1 MTESNK
7 VPSTSSMADTQTA
20 TTSNKQVSSN
30 TDDLI
35 LTIDN
40 GTQSVRAL
48 LFDLK
53 GNLVAKSRIE
63 LEAYFSKNPGW
74 AEQNADYF
82 WQMLAQCCQQLW
94 QQDEVIKNSYREK
107 ITAVTVTTQRG
118 TIINLDKNAQPLR
131 PAILWLDQR
140 ICQQNKPMPW
150 YWRLAFSVIGQSKV
164 VNYFRRK
171 AQANWLQQN
180 EPKVWQKTDK
190 FLLLSAFLTHKLTGE
205 FKDSVGS
212 IVGYLPFDYKKQ
224 NWASAWDWKWHALPV
239 KRSMLPTLVK
249 PGELLGTITPEAA
262 KQTGLKAG
270 VKLIASASDKA
281 CEVLGSG
288 CISPDT
294 ASLSYG
300 TTATI
305 NTNNAKYVE
314 PQAFIPP
321 YPSAIP
327 DNFNSEVMIY
337 RGFWMVN
344 WFKQEFG
351 QNEIAKAQTLGVTP
365 ESLFDQLVAQVPPGS
380 MGLMLQPY
388 WSPGLKNLEAKGA
401 IIGFGDVHTRAHIY
415 RSILE
420 GLAYALREGK
430 ETLEK
435 RQKRKITRLI
445 VSGGGSQSDAAL
457 QLTAD
462 IFNLPA
468 HRPHT
473 YETSGLGAAIN
484 AAVGSGY
491 FDDYQQAID
500 EMTRIEQSFLPNKAN
515 VQLYQKLYLKVYRK
529 MYRQL
534 KPIYHEIKKI
544 TGYPE

>member
-1 MTESNK
+1 
-7 VPSTSSMADTQTA
+7 
-20 TTSNKQVSSN
+20 
-30 TDDLI
+30 
-35 LTIDN
+35 
-40 GTQSVRAL
+40 
-48 LFDLK
+48 
-53 GNLVAKSRIE
+53 
-63 LEAYFSKNPGW
+63 
-74 AEQNADYF
+74 
-82 WQMLAQCCQQLW
+82 
-94 QQDEVIKNSYREK
+94 
-107 ITAVTVTTQRG
+107 
-118 TIINLDKNAQPLR
+118 
-131 PAILWLDQR
+131 
-140 ICQQNKPMPW
+140 
-150 YWRLAFSVIGQSKV
+150 
-164 VNYFRRK
+164 
-171 AQANWLQQN
+171 
-180 EPKVWQKTDK
+180 
-190 FLLLSAFLTHKLTGE
+190 
-205 FKDSVGS
+205 
-212 IVGYLPFDYKKQ
+212 
-224 NWASAWDWKWHALPV
+224 
-239 KRSMLPTLVK
+239 MLPTLVK
-249 PGELLGTITPEAA
+249 PGEKLGHITAAAA
-262 KQTGLKAG
+262 KHTGIPVG
-270 VKLIASASDKA
+270 TSLIASASDKA

-288 CISPDT
+288 CISPET

-305 NTNNAKYVE
+305 NTNNVNYVE

-351 QNEIAKAQTLGVTP
+351 QNEIDKAQVLGVSA

-430 ETLEK
+430 ESLEK
-435 RQKRKITRLI
+435 RQKCKITRLI

-473 YETSGLGAAIN
+473 FETSGLGAAIN
-484 AAVGSGY
+484 AAVGQGY
-491 FDDYQQAID
+491 FDSYQQATAA
-500 EMTRIEQSFLPNKAN
+500 MTRIEQSFLPDQTN
-515 VQLYQKLYLKVYRK
+515 VQLYNKLYQQVYRK

-534 KPIYHEIKKI
+534 KPIYQSIKKI
-544 TGYPE
+544 TGHPE

>member
-1 MTESNK
+1 MLIVCQIIKLKKNKKPMTE
-7 VPSTSSMADTQTA
+7 TSST
-20 TTSNKQVSSN
+20 N
-30 TDDLI
+30 TPTPDVGDLI

-40 GTQSVRAL
+40 GTQSIRAL
-48 LFDLK
+48 IFDLK

-63 LEAYFSKNPGW
+63 LEAYFSNNPGW

-94 QQDEVIKNSYREK
+94 QQSEVIEYGYREK

-118 TIINLDKNAQPLR
+118 TVVNLDKNNNPLR

-140 ICQQNKPMPW
+140 LCQQNKAMPW
-150 YWRLAFSVIGQSKV
+150 YWRLAFAAIGQSKV
-164 VNYFRRK
+164 IDYFRRK
-171 AQANWLQQN
+171 SQANWLEQN
-180 EPKVWQKTDK
+180 EPSVWQNTEKY
-190 FLLLSAFLTHKLTGE
+190 LLLSGFLTHKLTGQ

-224 NWASAWDWKWHALPV
+224 NWAGRWDWKWQALPV
-239 KRSMLPTLVK
+239 KRSMLPNLVK
-249 PGELLGTITPEAA
+249 PGEVLGKITVEAA
-262 KQTGLKAG
+262 EQTGLKAG
-270 VKLIASASDKA
+270 IKLIASASDKA

-305 NTNNAKYVE
+305 NTNNSKYVE

-327 DNFNSEVMIY
+327 DHFNSEVMIY

-351 QNEIAKAQTLGVTP
+351 QNEIEKAQTLGVSA

-473 YETSGLGAAIN
+473 FETSGLGAAIN
-484 AAVGSGY
+484 AAVGKGY
-491 FDDYQQAID
+491 FDNYQQAINA
-500 EMTRIEQSFLPNKAN
+500 MTRIEQSFLPNKEN
-515 VQLYQKLYLKVYRK
+515 VKLYNKLYSRVYRK
-529 MYRQL
+529 MYKQL
-534 KPIYHEIKKI
+534 KPIYQDIKKI

>member
-1 MTESNK
+1 MRMQSAEMTPNDGD
-7 VPSTSSMADTQTA
+7 A
-20 TTSNKQVSSN
+20 
-30 TDDLI
+30 LI

-48 LFDLK
+48 LFNLK
-53 GNLVAKSRIE
+53 GELVAKSRVE
-63 LEAYFSKNPGW
+63 LEPYFSDKPGW
-74 AEQNADYF
+74 AEQHVDYF
-82 WQMLAQCCQQLW
+82 WEMFAKCCQLLW
-94 QQDEVIKNSYREK
+94 QQDEVIEHDYKRK
-107 ITAVTVTTQRG
+107 ISAITVTTQRG
-118 TIINLDKNAQPLR
+118 TVVNLDTEGEPLR

-140 ICQQNKPMPW
+140 LCDQNKAMPW
-150 YWRLAFSVIGQSKV
+150 YWRAAFKLVRQSEAV
-164 VNYFRRK
+164 SYFRRK
-171 AQANWLQQN
+171 AQANWLSQHQPKLWQQ
-180 EPKVWQKTDK
+180 TDK
-190 FLLLSAFLTHKLTGE
+190 FLLLSGYFTYKLTGNYR
-205 FKDSVGS
+205 DSIGS
-212 IVGYLPFDYKKQ
+212 IVGYLPFDFKKQ
-224 NWASAWDWKWHALPV
+224 QWAGRHDWKWHALPI
-239 KRSMLPTLVK
+239 KHSMLPELVK
-249 PGELLGTITPEAA
+249 PGEILGEITEEAA
-262 KQTGLKAG
+262 KATGLKVGTA
-270 VKLIASASDKA
+270 VLASASDKA

-288 CISPDT
+288 CISPET

-305 NTNNAKYVE
+305 NTNNTKYVE
-314 PQAFIPP
+314 PQTFIPP

-351 QNEIAKAQTLGVTP
+351 QNEVAESEALGVTP

-430 ETLEK
+430 EALEK
-435 RQKRKITRLI
+435 KQKHNITQLM

-462 IFNLPA
+462 IFNLPT

-484 AAVGSGY
+484 AAVGSG
-491 FDDYQQAID
+491 FFTSYQDATKA
-500 EMTRIEQSFLPNKAN
+500 MTRVTQTFLPNPDN
-515 VQLYQKLYLKVYRK
+515 VQLYNKLYRKVYLK

-534 KPIYHEIKKI
+534 KPIYRDIKKI

>member
-1 MTESNK
+1 MTD
-7 VPSTSSMADTQTA
+7 STSAD
-20 TTSNKQVSSN
+20 KIE
-30 TDDLI
+30 DKDKLI
-35 LTIDN
+35 LTLDN
-40 GTQSVRAL
+40 GTQSIRAL

-63 LEAYFSKNPGW
+63 LDAYFSTHPGW
-74 AEQNADYF
+74 AEQEADYF
-82 WQMLAQCCQQLW
+82 WQMLGKCCQQLW
-94 QQDEVIKNSYREK
+94 QQEAVIEQGLRAK
-107 ITAVTVTTQRG
+107 IVAVTVTTQRG
-118 TIINLDKNAQPLR
+118 TVINLDKHGQPLR

-140 ICQQNKPMPW
+140 LADIKQAMPW
-150 YWRLAFSVIGQSKV
+150 YWRVIFSCIRQTKVID
-164 VNYFRRK
+164 YFRRK
-171 AQANWLQQN
+171 SQANWLAQN
-180 EPKVWQKTDK
+180 QPDLWQKTDK
-190 FLLLSAFLTHKLTGE
+190 FLLLSGYLTYQLTGN

-212 IVGYLPFDYKKQ
+212 IVAYLPFDYKKQ
-224 NWASAWDWKWHALPV
+224 CWANSGDWKWHALPV
-239 KRSMLPTLVK
+239 KPSMLSELVK
-249 PGELLGTITPEAA
+249 PGELLGEITEQAA
-262 KQTGLKAG
+262 RFTGIKQGT
-270 VKLIASASDKA
+270 KLIASASDKA

-288 CISPDT
+288 CITPET

-314 PQAFIPP
+314 PHAFIPP
-321 YPSAIP
+321 YASAIP
-327 DNFNSEVMIY
+327 EQYNSEVMIY

-351 QNEIAKAQTLGVTP
+351 QREMRKAQVLGVSP
-365 ESLFDQLVAQVPPGS
+365 ESLFDELVSQVPPGS

-420 GLAYALREGK
+420 GLAYALKEGK
-430 ETLEK
+430 ENLEK
-435 RQKRKITRLI
+435 RQGKKISRLM
-445 VSGGGSQSDAAL
+445 VSGGGSQSDAAM

-468 HRPHT
+468 CRPHT

-484 AAVGSGY
+484 AAVGCHY
-491 FDDYQQAID
+491 FKDYHQAITA
-500 EMTRIEQSFLPNKAN
+500 MTRVEQIFTPNTEH
-515 VQLYQKLYLKVYRK
+515 VCMYDKLYNQVYRK

-534 KPIYHEIKKI
+534 KPIYQQIKKI

>member
-1 MTESNK
+1 MKKCSKSDAEIANNKSAVSNND
-7 VPSTSSMADTQTA
+7 A
-20 TTSNKQVSSN
+20 
-30 TDDLI
+30 LI

-48 LFDLK
+48 LFNLK
-53 GNLVAKSRIE
+53 GELVAKSRVE
-63 LEAYFSKNPGW
+63 LEPYFSDKPGW
-74 AEQNADYF
+74 AEQNVDYF
-82 WQMLAQCCQQLW
+82 WQMFAKCCQLLW
-94 QQDEVIKNSYREK
+94 QQPSVIKHGYRDK

-118 TIINLDKNAQPLR
+118 TVVNLDANGEPLR

-140 ICQQNKPMPW
+140 LSQHNKPMPW
-150 YWRLAFSVIGQSKV
+150 YWRAAFKLVGQSQAV
-164 VNYFRRK
+164 DYFRRK
-171 AQANWLQQN
+171 AQANWLAHHQS
-180 EPKVWQKTDK
+180 ELWQRTDK
-190 FLLLSAFLTHKLTGE
+190 FLLLSGYFTYKLTNNY
-205 FKDSVGS
+205 KDSIGS
-212 IVGYLPFDYKKQ
+212 IVGYLPFDFKKQ
-224 NWASAWDWKWHALPV
+224 QWAGELDWKWHALPIR
-239 KRSMLPTLVK
+239 RSMLPELVK
-249 PGELLGTITPEAA
+249 PGELLGEITEQAA
-262 KQTGLKAG
+262 QVTGLKQGLA
-270 VKLIASASDKA
+270 VIASASDKA

-288 CISPDT
+288 CISPEV

-305 NTNNAKYVE
+305 NTNNTKYVE
-314 PQAFIPP
+314 PQSFIPP

-351 QNEIAKAQTLGVTP
+351 QTEVAQSEVLGVSP
-365 ESLFDQLVAQVPPGS
+365 ESLFDHLVAQVPPGS

-420 GLAYALREGK
+420 GLAYALRDGK

-435 RQKRKITRLI
+435 RQKVTISQLM

-468 HRPHT
+468 CRPHT
-473 YETSGLGAAIN
+473 FETSGLGAAIN

-491 FDDYQQAID
+491 FTDYQQATKA
-500 EMTRIEQSFLPNKAN
+500 MTHVAKIFLPNEEN
-515 VQLYQKLYLKVYRK
+515 VQLYNKLYKKVYQR

-534 KPIYHEIKKI
+534 KPIYQDIKQI

>member
-1 MTESNK
+1 MKN
-7 VPSTSSMADTQTA
+7 TSSTLSS
-20 TTSNKQVSSN
+20 TTLSSSIVKQSSDSC
-30 TDDLI
+30 DDLI

-48 LFDLK
+48 LFDLQ

-63 LEAYFSKNPGW
+63 LEAYFSEHPGW
-74 AEQNADYF
+74 AEQNVDYF
-82 WQMLAQCCQQLW
+82 WQMLGECCQQLW
-94 QQDEVIKNSYREK
+94 LQSAVIENGYREK
-107 ITAVTVTTQRG
+107 VTAVTITTQRG
-118 TIINLDKNAQPLR
+118 TVINLDKNAQPLR

-140 ICQQNKPMPW
+140 LSQPTKAMPW
-150 YWRLAFSVIGQSKV
+150 YWRVAFSLIGQSKV
-164 VNYFRRK
+164 VDYFRRK
-171 AQANWLQQN
+171 AQANWLQQYQP
-180 EPKVWQKTDK
+180 EVWQKTDK
-190 FLLLSAFLTHKLTGE
+190 FLLLSGFCTYKLTDQ
-205 FKDSVGS
+205 FKDSMGS

-224 NWASAWDWKWHALPV
+224 AWANAWDWKWHALPV

-249 PGELLGTITPEAA
+249 PGEKLGEITAAAA
-262 KQTGLKAG
+262 KHTGIAAG
-270 VKLIASASDKA
+270 TSLIASASDKA

-288 CISPDT
+288 CISPET

-305 NTNNAKYVE
+305 NTNNVNYVE

-351 QNEIAKAQTLGVTP
+351 QNEIDKAQVLGVSA

-430 ETLEK
+430 ESLEK
-435 RQKRKITRLI
+435 RQKCKITRLI

-473 YETSGLGAAIN
+473 FETSGLGAAIN
-484 AAVGSGY
+484 AAVGQGY
-491 FDDYQQAID
+491 FANYQQATTA
-500 EMTRIEQSFLPNKAN
+500 MTRIEQSFLPNQAN
-515 VQLYQKLYLKVYRK
+515 VQLYNKLYQQVYRK
-529 MYRQL
+529 MYQQL
-534 KPIYHEIKKI
+534 KPIYKSIKKI

>member
-1 MTESNK
+1 MNESSKTKSTEKHNS
-7 VPSTSSMADTQTA
+7 
-20 TTSNKQVSSN
+20 
-30 TDDLI
+30 DLI

-53 GNLVAKSRIE
+53 GNLLAKSRIE
-63 LEAYFSKNPGW
+63 LDAYFSKKPGW

-82 WQMLAQCCQQLW
+82 WQMLGQCCQQLW
-94 QQDEVIKNSYREK
+94 QQNEVIENGYRERV
-107 ITAVTVTTQRG
+107 TVVTVTTQRG
-118 TIINLDKNAQPLR
+118 TVINLDKNGQALR

-140 ICQQNKPMPW
+140 LCQDNQAMPW
-150 YWRLAFSVIGQSKV
+150 YWRLAFFLIGQSKV
-164 VNYFRRK
+164 VDYFRRK
-171 AQANWLQQN
+171 SQANWLEQH
-180 EPKVWQKTDK
+180 EPDVWKNTDK
-190 FLLLSAFLTHKLTGE
+190 FLLLSGFLTHRLTGQ

-212 IVGYLPFDYKKQ
+212 IVGYFPFDYRKQ
-224 NWASAWDWKWHALPV
+224 NWAKTWDWKWHALPV
-239 KRSMLPTLVK
+239 KRSMLPSLVK
-249 PGELLGTITPEAA
+249 PGEVLGAITRDAA
-262 KQTGLKAG
+262 VHTGLKEGTA
-270 VKLIASASDKA
+270 LIASASDKA
-281 CEVLGSG
+281 CEVL
-288 CISPDT
+288 
-294 ASLSYG
+294 
-300 TTATI
+300 
-305 NTNNAKYVE
+305 
-314 PQAFIPP
+314 
-321 YPSAIP
+321 
-327 DNFNSEVMIY
+327 IY

-351 QNEIAKAQTLGVTP
+351 QNEIDKAQTLGVSA

-430 ETLEK
+430 ENLEK
-435 RQKRKITRLI
+435 RQKCKIKCLI

-473 YETSGLGAAIN
+473 FETSGLGAAIN
-484 AAVGSGY
+484 AAVGQGY
-491 FDDYQQAID
+491 FANYQQATTA
-500 EMTRIEQSFLPNKAN
+500 MTRIEQTFLPNQAN
-515 VQLYQKLYLKVYRK
+515 VQLYSKLYQQVYRK

-534 KPIYHEIKKI
+534 KPIYQSIKKI

>member
-1 MTESNK
+1 MKIKSMNETNSTPDKQSESQT
-7 VPSTSSMADTQTA
+7 PSP
-20 TTSNKQVSSN
+20 
-30 TDDLI
+30 DDLI

-63 LEAYFSKNPGW
+63 LEAYFSSNPGW

-82 WQMLAQCCQQLW
+82 WQMLTQCCQQLW
-94 QQDEVIKNSYREK
+94 QQDEVINKGYRERV
-107 ITAVTVTTQRG
+107 TAVTVTTQRG
-118 TIINLDKNAQPLR
+118 TVINLDKNAQPLR

-140 ICQQNKPMPW
+140 LCQQNKPMPW

-164 VNYFRRK
+164 VDYFRRK

-190 FLLLSAFLTHKLTGE
+190 FLLLSGFLTHKLTGE
-205 FKDSVGS
+205 YKDSVGS

-224 NWASAWDWKWHALPV
+224 NWASSWDWKWHALPV

-249 PGELLGTITPEAA
+249 PGEVLGTITPEAA
-262 KQTGLKAG
+262 EQTGLKAG
-270 VKLIASASDKA
+270 IELVASASDKA

-314 PQAFIPP
+314 PQSFIPP

-351 QNEIAKAQTLGVTP
+351 QNEIEKAQTLGVSP

-435 RQKRKITRLI
+435 RQKQKITRLI

-473 YETSGLGAAIN
+473 FETSGLGAAIN
-484 AAVGSGY
+484 AAVGKGY
-491 FDDYQQAID
+491 FENYQQAID
-500 EMTRIEQSFLPNKAN
+500 NMTRIEQSFLPNQRN
-515 VQLYQKLYLKVYRK
+515 VQLYNKLYLKVYRK

>member
-1 MTESNK
+1 MTDISECN
-7 VPSTSSMADTQTA
+7 TSKPDSETKSDAA
-20 TTSNKQVSSN
+20 E
-30 TDDLI
+30 DLI

-40 GTQSVRAL
+40 GTQSVRAI
-48 LFDLK
+48 LFDLN
-53 GNLVAKSRIE
+53 GNVIAKSRIE
-63 LEAYFSKNPGW
+63 LEAYFSKSPGW
-74 AEQNADYF
+74 AEQDADYF

-94 QQDEVIKNSYREK
+94 LQEDVINNGYRERVK
-107 ITAVTVTTQRG
+107 AVTVTTQRG
-118 TIINLDKNAQPLR
+118 TVINLDKQGNPLR

-140 ICQQNKPMPW
+140 LCQQNEPMPW
-150 YWRLAFSVIGQSKV
+150 YWRIAFSVIRQAKV
-164 VNYFRRK
+164 IDYFRRK
-171 AQANWLQQN
+171 SQANWLQHN
-180 EPKVWQKTDK
+180 EPQVWDKTDK
-190 FLLLSAFLTHKLTGE
+190 FLLLSGFFTQKLTG
-205 FKDSVGS
+205 FYKDSVGS
-212 IVGYLPFDYKKQ
+212 VVGYLPFNYKKQ
-224 NWASAWDWKWHALPV
+224 NWANKWDWKWHALAV
-239 KRSMLPTLVK
+239 KRSMLPELVK
-249 PGELLGTITPEAA
+249 PGEVLGTITEQAA
-262 KQTGLKAG
+262 VLTGIKEG
-270 VKLIASASDKA
+270 TKLIASASDKA

-288 CISPDT
+288 CIRPDT

-305 NTNNAKYVE
+305 NTNNEKYVE
-314 PQAFIPP
+314 PHTFIPP

-351 QNEIAKAQTLGVTP
+351 QNEIEKGQALGVSP

-401 IIGFGDVHTRAHIY
+401 IVGFGDVHTRAHIY

-430 ETLEK
+430 ERLEK
-435 RQKRKITRLI
+435 RQKCKITRLM

-462 IFNLPA
+462 IFNLPTY
-468 HRPHT
+468 RPHT
-473 YETSGLGAAIN
+473 YETSGLGAAIT
-484 AAVGSGY
+484 AAIGCGY
-491 FDDYQQAID
+491 FENYQHAID
-500 EMTRIEQSFLPNKAN
+500 AMTRVEQSFSPNQSN
-515 VQLYQKLYLKVYRK
+515 VHLYNKLYQQVYRK
-529 MYRQL
+529 MYKQL
-534 KPIYHEIKKI
+534 KPIYQEIKKI

>member
-1 MTESNK
+1 
-7 VPSTSSMADTQTA
+7 MAE
-20 TTSNKQVSSN
+20 NIPN
-30 TDDLI
+30 TNDLI

-48 LFDLK
+48 LFNLR
-53 GNLVAKSRIE
+53 GELVAKNQIA
-63 LEAYFSKNPGW
+63 LEPFYSKQPGW
-74 AEQNADYF
+74 AEQDVDYF
-82 WQMLAQCCQQLW
+82 WQTLTKCCQQLW
-94 QQDEVIKNSYREK
+94 LQPEVIVQGYRK
-107 ITAVTVTTQRG
+107 KVTAITVTTQRG
-118 TIINLDKNAQPLR
+118 TVVNLDKQGKPLR

-140 ICQQNKPMPW
+140 LSKHNKALPW
-150 YWRLAFSVIGQSKV
+150 YWRLAFRLIGQHKA
-164 VNYFRRK
+164 VNYFRQK
-171 AQANWLQQN
+171 AQANWLYHHQR
-180 EPKVWQKTDK
+180 ELWQKTAK
-190 FLLLSAFLTHKLTGE
+190 FLLLSGFYTYKLTGRYQ
-205 FKDSVGS
+205 DSIGS
-212 IVGYLPFDYKKQ
+212 IVGYLPFNFKKQ
-224 NWASAWDWKWHALPV
+224 RWAHRWDWKWQALPIT
-239 KRSMLPTLVK
+239 KDMLPTLVK
-249 PGELLGTITPEAA
+249 PGEVLGYITEQASQA
-262 KQTGLKAG
+262 TGLNVG
-270 VKLIASASDKA
+270 LPVIASASDKA

-288 CISPDT
+288 CISPNT

-305 NTNNAKYVE
+305 NTNNNRYVE

-351 QNEIAKAQTLGVTP
+351 QNEIEQSQKLGVSP
-365 ESLFDQLVAQVPPGS
+365 ESLFDDLVAKVPPGS

-388 WSPGLKNLEAKGA
+388 WSPGIKNLEAKGA
-401 IIGFGDVHTRAHIY
+401 ILGFGDVHTRAHIY

-435 RQKRKITRLI
+435 RQKVKITQLV

-468 HRPHT
+468 SRPHT
-473 YETSGLGAAIN
+473 FETSGLGAAIN
-484 AAVGSGY
+484 AAVGLAY
-491 FDDYQQAID
+491 FENYHQATLA
-500 EMTRIEQSFLPNKAN
+500 MTRIEQTFLPNTNN
-515 VQLYQKLYLKVYRK
+515 VQLYNQLYQRVYRK
-529 MYRQL
+529 MYQRL
-534 KPIYHEIKKI
+534 KPIYQEIKEI

>member
-1 MTESNK
+1 MTAVN
-7 VPSTSSMADTQTA
+7 SSMC
-20 TTSNKQVSSN
+20 NESSN
-30 TDDLI
+30 AEPSAIADDLI

-48 LFDLK
+48 LFNLR
-53 GNLVAKSRIE
+53 GELVAISRIE
-63 LEAYFSKNPGW
+63 LEAYFSENPGW
-74 AEQNADYF
+74 AEQHAEYF
-82 WQMLAQCCQQLW
+82 WTMLTKCCQQLW
-94 QQDEVIKNSYREK
+94 QQEEVIANAYQQRVR
-107 ITAVTVTTQRG
+107 AVTVTTQRG
-118 TIINLDKNAQPLR
+118 TVINLDKQGQPLR

-140 ICQQNKPMPW
+140 LCQHNKAMPW
-150 YWRLAFSVIGQSKV
+150 YWRLAFSAIGQTKV
-164 VNYFRRK
+164 VDYFRRK
-171 AQANWLQQN
+171 SQANWLQQN
-180 EPKVWQKTDK
+180 EPAIWNKTEK
-190 FLLLSAFLTHKLTGE
+190 FLLLSGFLTHKLTGE
-205 FKDSVGS
+205 YKDSIGS

-224 NWASAWDWKWHALPV
+224 SWASRWDWKWHALPI
-239 KRSMLPTLVK
+239 KRSMLPNLVK
-249 PGELLGTITPEAA
+249 PGEVLGVITELAA
-262 KQTGLKAG
+262 KATGIKEGTKVL
-270 VKLIASASDKA
+270 ASASDKA

-288 CISPDT
+288 CISADT

-305 NTNNAKYVE
+305 NTNNTRYVE

-351 QNEIAKAQTLGVTP
+351 QNEIEKAQELGVSA

-401 IIGFGDVHTRAHIY
+401 IIGFGDVHTRAHLY

-435 RQKRKITRLI
+435 RQKQKITRLI

-468 HRPHT
+468 HRTHT
-473 YETSGLGAAIN
+473 FETSGLGAAIN
-484 AAVGSGY
+484 AAVGMGY
-491 FDDYQQAID
+491 FESYQNAVNA
-500 EMTRIEQSFLPNKAN
+500 MTRIEQSFIPNPNHVRLYDK
-515 VQLYQKLYLKVYRK
+515 LYQQVYRK

-534 KPIYHEIKKI
+534 KPIYQDIKKI

>member
-1 MTESNK
+1 MIN
-7 VPSTSSMADTQTA
+7 TSSSKNASKKNA
-20 TTSNKQVSSN
+20 VNKNQNSDSR
-30 TDDLI
+30 DDLI

-48 LFDLK
+48 LFDLH
-53 GNLVAKSRIE
+53 GNLVAKNRIE
-63 LEAYFSKNPGW
+63 LEAYFSANPGW
-74 AEQNADYF
+74 AEQSADYF
-82 WQMLAQCCQQLW
+82 WQMLGECCQQLW
-94 QQDEVIKNSYREK
+94 QQNEVINKGYREK
-107 ITAVTVTTQRG
+107 VSAVTITTQRG
-118 TIINLDKNAQPLR
+118 TVINLDKNAKPLR

-140 ICQQNKPMPW
+140 LSKPTQVMPW
-150 YWRLAFSVIGQSKV
+150 YWRLAFSLIGQSNV
-164 VNYFRRK
+164 IDYFRRK
-171 AQANWLQQN
+171 AQANWLAQYQP
-180 EPKVWQKTDK
+180 EVWQKTDK
-190 FLLLSAFLTHKLTGE
+190 FLLLSGFFTHKLTGQ
-205 FKDSVGS
+205 FKDSIGS

-224 NWASAWDWKWHALPV
+224 AWAKAWDWKWHALPV

-249 PGELLGTITPEAA
+249 PGEKLGHITAAAA
-262 KQTGLKAG
+262 KHTGIPVG
-270 VKLIASASDKA
+270 TSLIASASDKA

-288 CISPDT
+288 CISPET

-305 NTNNAKYVE
+305 NTNNVNYVE

-351 QNEIAKAQTLGVTP
+351 QNEIDKAQVLGVSA

-430 ETLEK
+430 ESLEK
-435 RQKRKITRLI
+435 RQKCKITRLI

-473 YETSGLGAAIN
+473 FETSGLGAAIN
-484 AAVGSGY
+484 AAVGQGY
-491 FDDYQQAID
+491 FDSYQQATAA
-500 EMTRIEQSFLPNKAN
+500 MTRIEQSFLPNQTN
-515 VQLYQKLYLKVYRK
+515 VQLYNKLYQQVYRK

-534 KPIYHEIKKI
+534 KPIYQSIKKI